1 MALWVWS
8 STLLLS
14 QLPQLCVLGCRY
26 WFSTSALGCGNRTTW
41 LRRKQVTS
49 HTMDLNIKE
58 MEGYNKNEHGQDEV
72 NAMHWGYIC
81 SNPAQMSGSKWV
93 SCSVQGG
100 ECDSSWHRGPSND
113 GGHSS
118 APWLKA
124 SREAEITTGRKEKWE
139 KEKVSTTNQE
149 IVEKSLILTL
159 KSQDPT
165 IACQVSAAKMQPLMT
180 LDAKRQKSTPFH
192 KKLCLLCQQPDS
204 ATLAVHTSLPFA
216 VCCVTCR
223 SSIQPWVS
231 CRGH

>member
-1 MALWVWS
+1 
-8 STLLLS
+8 
-14 QLPQLCVLGCRY
+14 
-26 WFSTSALGCGNRTTW
+26 
-41 LRRKQVTS
+41 
-49 HTMDLNIKE
+49 MDLTIKE

-72 NAMHWGYIC
+72 KAMHWGYIC

-100 ECDSSWHRGPSND
+100 GCDSSWHRGPSSD

-124 SREAEITTGRKEKWE
+124 SRGAEITTGRKKKWD
-139 KEKVSTTNQE
+139 KEKVRTVIQE
-149 IVEKSLILTL
+149 IVEKSLTLTL
-159 KSQDPT
+159 NKSGPKHSVPSISSKNT
-165 IACQVSAAKMQPLMT
+165 TPHNLMT
-180 LDAKRQKSTPFH
+180 LDAKWQKSTPFH
-192 KKLCLLCQQPDS
+192 KKLCILCQQPDS
-204 ATLAVHTSLPFA
+204 ATLSVHTSLPFA